1 MGVWGVEKSSNSKKR
16 RLGSEVK
23 RDKSS
28 LNNKVSSQFGRR
40 LVRGR
45 KEGRRER
52 EVGRKGGGRGREEGR
67 REREVGR
74 KGGGRG
80 REEGRRESER

>member
-1 MGVWGVEKSSNSKKR
+1 MGLWGVGKSSSSKKR

-28 LNNKVSSQFGRR
+28 LNKRVSSQFGRR

-45 KEGRRER
+45 EEGER
-52 EVGRKGGGRGREEGR
+52 E
-67 REREVGR
+67 
-74 KGGGRG
+74 
-80 REEGRRESER
+80 

>member
-1 MGVWGVEKSSNSKKR
+1 MVVQLLRAEGARVGVWGVEKSSNSKKR

-28 LNNKVSSQFGRR
+28 LNNRVSSQFGRR

-45 KEGRRER
+45 ERGRRE
-52 EVGRKGGGRGREEGR
+52 GG
-67 REREVGR
+67 EREM
-74 KGGGRG
+74 K
-80 REEGRRESER
+80 